1 MKHFFSYSMALIMG
15 AIFTTGLISC
25 SDDDDSTATGINLSE
40 GDQLLQKA
48 LATNVDNTINQT
60 YKALADSTQML
71 YEQLATIRK
80 ASTTNS
86 VTQEMVNKACKLFL
100 GARANYESSE
110 AFLMGAAADFSID
123 PHIDSWPLDLT
134 ALYNLLV
141 KSPTLVDALDGED
154 GATVANANLGQSLL
168 GFHGIEFILFR
179 DGSPRIASELNANGT
194 DSYDK
199 SGLNFSSCKG
209 DYEMIYAYAVCGD
222 LRNSVYRLETSWNEN
237 APKAH
242 VDIMTDL
249 EWSYTL
255 TSGNSYGYNMKNA
268 GIAGSTYSSVKNAIS
283 AILVGDGGAVGISDE
298 VGNVKIYNP
307 TMGKDVSYIESPYSW
322 NSLTDFTHNIQS
334 IENVWKGGIIGKRN
348 SDASLE
354 AYFKKYAPEINTKV
368 ENAITNAI
376 VKIQAI
382 NHPFVNYVNNNTD
395 SWAKSKAATTACKDL
410 SDALTEANL
419 FIQNTNK

>member
-1 MKHFFSYSMALIMG
+1 MKKIFKYSVVLLIG
-15 AIFTTGLISC
+15 AVLTSGLASC
-25 SDDDDSTATGINLSE
+25 SNDDSATSNDISE
-40 GDQLLQKA
+40 GDLLLQKV
-48 LATNVDNTINQT
+48 LASNVDNTINST

-80 ASTTNS
+80 ASTTNG
-86 VTQEMVNKACKLFL
+86 VTQNMVNDACTLFI
-100 GARANYESSE
+100 GARANYERSE

-141 KSPTLVDALDGED
+141 KSPALVEALDGDD

-179 DGSPRIASELNANGT
+179 DGIPRTASELNANGT
-194 DSYDK
+194 DSYNK
-199 SGLNFSSCKG
+199 SGLDFSSCSG
-209 DYEMIYAYAVCGD
+209 EYEMIYAYAVCGD
-222 LRNSVYRLETSWNEN
+222 LRNSVFRLETSWNEN
-237 APKAH
+237 APQAH
-242 VDIMTDL
+242 IDIMNSM

-268 GIAGSTYSSVKNAIS
+268 GVAGSTYSSVKNAIS
-283 AILVGDGGAVGISDE
+283 AVLVGDGGAVGISDE

-334 IENVWKGGIIGKRN
+334 IENVWKGGIEGNRN
-348 SDASLE
+348 SSASLE
-354 AYFKKYAPEINTKV
+354 AYFKKYSPDINTKV
-368 ENAITNAI
+368 ETAITNAI
-376 VKIQAI
+376 TKIQAI
-382 NHPFVNYVNNNTD
+382 DYPFVNYVNNNTD
-395 SWAKSKAATTACKDL
+395 NWAKSKAATAACKDI
-410 SDALTEANL
+410 SDALTEANN
-419 FIQNTNK
+419 FIQSTNK